1 MNSKE
6 GNQPD
11 DLELILA
18 ISETDLT
25 KDSALRLAK
34 VLELKYG
41 LKMRIVGRRK
51 LLELG
56 EKPFT
61 PQILLMRRGEIVERY
76 VGVPLNYRILQKEIE
91 TDIDRLRGG

>member
-1 MNSKE
+1 MNIKGRS
-6 GNQPD
+6 QLD
-11 DLELILA
+11 DLKLILA

-41 LKMRIVGRRK
+41 LKMEIIGRKK

-61 PQILLMRRGEIVERY
+61 PQILLMRRGEIVEKY

-91 TDIDRLRGG
+91 TDIERLRGG